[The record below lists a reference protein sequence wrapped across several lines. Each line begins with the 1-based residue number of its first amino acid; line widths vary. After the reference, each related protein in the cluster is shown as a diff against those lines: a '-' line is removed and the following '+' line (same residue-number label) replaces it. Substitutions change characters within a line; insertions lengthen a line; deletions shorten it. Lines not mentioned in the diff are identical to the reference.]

1 MVVNLDKAKFEENM
15 AEEVQCID
23 IEVGIEVDIELGI
36 EVGIEVD
43 IEVDIEVGIEVGIEV
58 DIVYVEV
65 VENIVA
71 DSVEVA
77 VNCYKNP
84 KICRLG
90 IDNSKFIRP

>member
-23 IEVGIEVDIELGI
+23 
-36 EVGIEVD
+36 
-43 IEVDIEVGIEVGIEV
+43 IEVGIEV